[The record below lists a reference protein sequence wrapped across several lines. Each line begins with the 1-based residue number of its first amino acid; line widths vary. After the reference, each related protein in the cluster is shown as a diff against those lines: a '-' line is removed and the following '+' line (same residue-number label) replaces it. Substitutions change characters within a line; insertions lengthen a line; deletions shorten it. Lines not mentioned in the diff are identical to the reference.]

1 MSLNY
6 YKTKTDQKRKWCISP
21 SSLGLSAKNAILIQ
35 EMVVIENVVVA
46 LENEYDLGNIMIW
59 VSITNVSLV
68 NFDMTVKDWPSSQ
81 VSNQN
86 LTSSPVKLRSAI

>member
-21 SSLGLSAKNAILIQ
+21 SSLGLSAKNAILIR

-46 LENEYDLGNIMIW
+46 LKIEYDFRKDYDLGFNHKR
-59 VSITNVSLV
+59 
-68 NFDMTVKDWPSSQ
+68 FPC
-81 VSNQN
+81 
-86 LTSSPVKLRSAI
+86 KL